1 MQMGADPSKKGL
13 LTNKRHNMNIARLII
28 NGSLNESMGESIHIK
43 QLPFY
48 QVDMHVQVQNQHYI
62 SHTQVASIR
71 HIVIAIIQLL
81 YSGYLYLSGFFSIG

>member
-48 QVDMHVQVQNQHYI
+48 QVDMHI